1 VVTAPDVSLA
11 EALQGRYVLQRE
23 LGRGGMG
30 IVWLA
35 HDVKHDRQVAIKVL
49 RQELGAGLG
58 AERFLREVRI
68 SAHLQHPH
76 VLTLIDSGEVVSSDP
91 RSPGALYYVMPY
103 VEGETLR
110 RRLQRE
116 GRLPVAETV
125 RYLQHILDA
134 LAHAHRYG
142 IVHRDIK
149 PENVM
154 LAGRHALVMDFGI
167 AKAAAAA
174 GTVADTGG
182 TLTTLGLAIGTPA
195 YMAPEQAA
203 GEVDIGPAADLY
215 AVGVMGYEMLTGD
228 APFSG
233 STPQAVLAAKLT
245 QTPEPLGRVRPDVPI
260 ELAAVIERCMERDPA
275 RRWGG
280 AEEVLAAL
288 EQLAV
293 TPTPS
298 ETVATRRP
306 VSPRRKLARVAVV
319 AGLAVL
325 AGGAIWAGPGRRWQR
340 ERWAHDR
347 AIPQLVA
354 LADRGEWDS
363 AYTLARIVEAV
374 NPEDSLFRVLR
385 PKFARRGNLRT
396 NPPGAEVWYQPY
408 QAPDSSWTRVGTTP
422 LDSMLLP
429 LGATRLRLELP
440 GRRVIYRV
448 TGGFAGL
455 QMFGDTT
462 PIDPDTALPRDMI
475 RITGGDLGVFFPGF
489 EHVKPV
495 KLGDYL
501 LGRFE
506 VTNAEF
512 KRFVDSGGYRRRELW
527 RHPFLRQGHELTWAQ
542 AMELMRDQTGRP
554 GPSAWEGGD
563 FPSGQADYPVGG
575 LSWYE
580 AAAYAE
586 FSGASV
592 PTVAHWNHAASVY
605 HSAAIVPLSNF
616 SGQGPSRVG
625 ASRAISAW
633 GNVDMGGNVREW
645 CFNAEGTSRFILG
658 GGWNDLP
665 YQFTDA
671 YTQDPL
677 DRSPTNGLRLA
688 RYLTADSSLAVAGAP
703 LQRSRRDFLRER
715 PAPDPVFAAYRQ
727 MYEYDRTPLDAAVVE
742 RVDEGDWVR
751 ELIRMRAAYADDSL
765 LVYLYVP
772 KRGARPYPAVV
783 YFPGSNAIR
792 DKAPQNLQWRAIDFI
807 VKSGRAVL
815 YPVYKGTY
823 QRSDSLNTDVQDST
837 NFYRDHVLMW
847 VKDLRRGVDYIAT
860 RSEITTDQLAY
871 YGVSW
876 GGAMGGLVAAV
887 EPRIRV
893 NLLYVAG
900 LAFDATRPEVDPV
913 NFLPRITVPTL
924 MLNGKYDF
932 FFPIES
938 SQVPMF
944 RLLGTPGAD
953 KRHVVDEGS
962 HFVARPRLIQ
972 EILTWLDRYQPL
984 PSGGTAADT
993 GRRTTASS
1001 NR

>member
-1 VVTAPDVSLA
+1 MTAPDDALA
-11 EALQGRYVLQRE
+11 EALHSRYVLQHE

-35 HDVKHDRQVAIKVL
+35 DDVKHDRQVAIKVL
-49 RQELGAGLG
+49 RQELGVGLG

-76 VLTLIDSGEVVSSDP
+76 VLTLIDSGEVASSDP
-91 RSPGALYYVMPY
+91 RRPGALYYVMPY

-116 GRLPVAETV
+116 GRLPAAEAV
-125 RYLQHILDA
+125 RHLQHVLDA
-134 LAHAHRYG
+134 LAHAHRLG

-215 AVGVMGYEMLTGD
+215 AVGVMGYEMLTGE
-228 APFSG
+228 APFTG

-245 QTPEPLGRVRPDVPI
+245 QTPEPLERVRPDIPA
-260 ELAAVIERCMERDPA
+260 ELVEVIRRCMERDPA
-275 RRWGG
+275 RRWRS
-280 AEEVLAAL
+280 AEAVLSAL
-288 EQLAV
+288 EQVAV

-306 VSPRRKLARVAVV
+306 VSPRRNLVRAAGV

-340 ERWAHDR
+340 ERWAHEQ

-363 AYTLARIVEAV
+363 TYALARIVEAV

-396 NPPGAEVWYQPY
+396 SPPGAEVWYQPY

-429 LGATRLRLELP
+429 LGASRLRLELP
-440 GRRVIYRV
+440 GRRLLYRV

-455 QMFGDTT
+455 QMFGDTI
-462 PIDPDTALPRDMI
+462 PMDPDTAFPRDMI
-475 RITGGDLGVFFPGF
+475 RITGGDLGVFYPGF

-527 RHPFLRQGHELTWAQ
+527 RHPFLRRGNELTWAQ

-554 GPSAWEGGD
+554 GPSTWEAGD

-586 FSGASV
+586 YAGASL
-592 PTVAHWNHAASVY
+592 PTVAH
-605 HSAAIVPLSNF
+605 
-616 SGQGPSRVG
+616 
-625 ASRAISAW
+625 
-633 GNVDMGGNVREW
+633 
-645 CFNAEGTSRFILG
+645 
-658 GGWNDLP
+658 
-665 YQFTDA
+665 
-671 YTQDPL
+671 
-677 DRSPTNGLRLA
+677 
-688 RYLTADSSLAVAGAP
+688 
-703 LQRSRRDFLRER
+703 
-715 PAPDPVFAAYRQ
+715 
-727 MYEYDRTPLDAAVVE
+727 
-742 RVDEGDWVR
+742 
-751 ELIRMRAAYADDSL
+751 
-765 LVYLYVP
+765 
-772 KRGARPYPAVV
+772 
-783 YFPGSNAIR
+783 
-792 DKAPQNLQWRAIDFI
+792 
-807 VKSGRAVL
+807 
-815 YPVYKGTY
+815 
-823 QRSDSLNTDVQDST
+823 
-837 NFYRDHVLMW
+837 
-847 VKDLRRGVDYIAT
+847 
-860 RSEITTDQLAY
+860 
-871 YGVSW
+871 
-876 GGAMGGLVAAV
+876 
-887 EPRIRV
+887 
-893 NLLYVAG
+893 
-900 LAFDATRPEVDPV
+900 
-913 NFLPRITVPTL
+913 
-924 MLNGKYDF
+924 
-932 FFPIES
+932 
-938 SQVPMF
+938 
-944 RLLGTPGAD
+944 
-953 KRHVVDEGS
+953 
-962 HFVARPRLIQ
+962 
-972 EILTWLDRYQPL
+972 
-984 PSGGTAADT
+984 
-993 GRRTTASS
+993 
-1001 NR
+1001 

>member
-1 VVTAPDVSLA
+1 
-11 EALQGRYVLQRE
+11 
-23 LGRGGMG
+23 
-30 IVWLA
+30 
-35 HDVKHDRQVAIKVL
+35 
-49 RQELGAGLG
+49 
-58 AERFLREVRI
+58 
-68 SAHLQHPH
+68 
-76 VLTLIDSGEVVSSDP
+76 
-91 RSPGALYYVMPY
+91 
-103 VEGETLR
+103 
-110 RRLQRE
+110 
-116 GRLPVAETV
+116 
-125 RYLQHILDA
+125 
-134 LAHAHRYG
+134 
-142 IVHRDIK
+142 
-149 PENVM
+149 
-154 LAGRHALVMDFGI
+154 
-167 AKAAAAA
+167 
-174 GTVADTGG
+174 
-182 TLTTLGLAIGTPA
+182 
-195 YMAPEQAA
+195 
-203 GEVDIGPAADLY
+203 
-215 AVGVMGYEMLTGD
+215 
-228 APFSG
+228 
-233 STPQAVLAAKLT
+233 
-245 QTPEPLGRVRPDVPI
+245 
-260 ELAAVIERCMERDPA
+260 
-275 RRWGG
+275 
-280 AEEVLAAL
+280 
-288 EQLAV
+288 
-293 TPTPS
+293 
-298 ETVATRRP
+298 
-306 VSPRRKLARVAVV
+306 
-319 AGLAVL
+319 
-325 AGGAIWAGPGRRWQR
+325 
-340 ERWAHDR
+340 
-347 AIPQLVA
+347 
-354 LADRGEWDS
+354 
-363 AYTLARIVEAV
+363 
-374 NPEDSLFRVLR
+374 
-385 PKFARRGNLRT
+385 
-396 NPPGAEVWYQPY
+396 
-408 QAPDSSWTRVGTTP
+408 
-422 LDSMLLP
+422 
-429 LGATRLRLELP
+429 
-440 GRRVIYRV
+440 
-448 TGGFAGL
+448 
-455 QMFGDTT
+455 MFGDTI
-462 PIDPDTALPRDMI
+462 PMDPDTALPSDMI
-475 RITGGDLGVFFPGF
+475 RITGGDLGVFYPGF

-527 RHPFLRQGHELTWAQ
+527 RHPFLRQGNELTWGQ

-554 GPSAWEGGD
+554 GPSTWEAGD

-586 FSGASV
+586 YSGASL

-605 HSAAIVPLSNF
+605 QSAAIVPLSNF

-645 CFNAEGTSRFILG
+645 CLNAEGTSRFILG

-671 YTQDPL
+671 YAQDPF
-677 DRSPTNGLRLA
+677 DRSPTNGLRLV
-688 RYLTADSSLAVAGAP
+688 RYLTTDSSLALAGGP
-703 LQRSRRDFLRER
+703 LERSRRDFLRER
-715 PAPDPVFAAYRQ
+715 PAADPVFAAYRQ
-727 MYEYDRTPLDAAVVE
+727 MYEYDRTPLDAVVVE

-751 ELIRMRAAYADDSL
+751 ELVRMRAAYADDSL

-772 KRGARPYPAVV
+772 KRGTRPYPAVV

-792 DKAPQNLQWRAIDFI
+792 DRAPQNLQWRSIDFI

-823 QRSDSLNTDVQDST
+823 QRSDSLNTDVQDTT
-837 NFYRDHVLMW
+837 NFYRDHALMW
-847 VKDLRRGVDYIAT
+847 VKDLRRGVDYLAT
-860 RSEITTDQLAY
+860 RPEITTDQLAY

-944 RLLGTPGAD
+944 RLLGTPAAD

-984 PSGGTAADT
+984 PSGGPAADT
-993 GRRTTASS
+993 GRPTATSS

>member
-1 VVTAPDVSLA
+1 
-11 EALQGRYVLQRE
+11 
-23 LGRGGMG
+23 
-30 IVWLA
+30 
-35 HDVKHDRQVAIKVL
+35 
-49 RQELGAGLG
+49 
-58 AERFLREVRI
+58 
-68 SAHLQHPH
+68 
-76 VLTLIDSGEVVSSDP
+76 
-91 RSPGALYYVMPY
+91 
-103 VEGETLR
+103 
-110 RRLQRE
+110 
-116 GRLPVAETV
+116 
-125 RYLQHILDA
+125 
-134 LAHAHRYG
+134 
-142 IVHRDIK
+142 
-149 PENVM
+149 
-154 LAGRHALVMDFGI
+154 
-167 AKAAAAA
+167 
-174 GTVADTGG
+174 
-182 TLTTLGLAIGTPA
+182 
-195 YMAPEQAA
+195 
-203 GEVDIGPAADLY
+203 
-215 AVGVMGYEMLTGD
+215 
-228 APFSG
+228 
-233 STPQAVLAAKLT
+233 
-245 QTPEPLGRVRPDVPI
+245 
-260 ELAAVIERCMERDPA
+260 MERDPA
-275 RRWGG
+275 QRWRS
-280 AEEVLAAL
+280 AEAVLSAL
-288 EQLAV
+288 EQVAV

-298 ETVATRRP
+298 ETLATRRP
-306 VSPRRKLARVAVV
+306 VSPRRKLLRAAGI
-319 AGLAVL
+319 AGLVVL

-340 ERWAHDR
+340 VRWAHEQ

-363 AYTLARIVEAV
+363 TYALARLVEAV

-396 NPPGAEVWYQPY
+396 SPPGAEVWYQPY

-429 LGATRLRLELP
+429 LGASRLRLELP
-440 GRRVIYRV
+440 GRRVLYRV

-455 QMFGDTT
+455 QMFGDTI
-462 PIDPDTALPRDMI
+462 PMDPDTALPRDMI
-475 RITGGDLGVFFPGF
+475 RITGGDLGVFYPGF

-512 KRFVDSGGYRRRELW
+512 KRFVDGGGYRRRELW
-527 RHPFLRQGHELTWAQ
+527 RHPFLRQGNELTWAR
-542 AMELMRDQTGRP
+542 AMELMKDQTGRP
-554 GPSAWEGGD
+554 GPSTWEAGD

-586 FSGASV
+586 YSGASL

-605 HSAAIVPLSNF
+605 QSAAIVPLSNF

-645 CFNAEGTSRFILG
+645 CLNAEGTSRFILG

-671 YTQDPL
+671 YAQEPF
-677 DRSPTNGLRLA
+677 DRSPTNGLRLV
-688 RYLTADSSLAVAGAP
+688 RYLTTDSSLALAGAP
-703 LQRSRRDFLRER
+703 LERSRRDFLRER
-715 PAPDPVFAAYRQ
+715 PAADPVFAAYRQ

-751 ELIRMRAAYADDSL
+751 ELVRMRAAYADDSL

-772 KRGARPYPAVV
+772 KRGTRPYPAVV

-792 DKAPQNLQWRAIDFI
+792 DRAPQNLQSRSIDFI

-823 QRSDSLNTDVQDST
+823 QRSDSLNTDVQDTT
-837 NFYRDHVLMW
+837 NFYRDHALMW
-847 VKDLRRGVDYIAT
+847 VKDLRRGVDYLAT
-860 RSEITTDQLAY
+860 RPEITTNQLAY

-944 RLLGTPGAD
+944 RLLGTPAAD

-984 PSGGTAADT
+984 PSGGPAADT
-993 GRRTTASS
+993 GRPTATSS